1 MGTALRTNRTRM
13 ASATARWVL
22 PAGGLALVA
31 VVVFGLCINAAARL
45 PCYDVCGSDIGR
57 LYQDRGIDR
66 HHPPYFSRDFEY
78 PPLIG
83 AVMFAA
89 GVPFDHGLRGPF
101 LVNVALLVALAA
113 ITTWVL
119 WRRNG
124 DRAWRWALAPPLL
137 VQGLTNWDLLSVA
150 PATIGLVRW
159 ESGAALSAG
168 VLLGVGAAA
177 KLYPALYV
185 PILAAT
191 CIGRRERRRA
201 AELIV
206 GSVIGFGAFALPV
219 YTIAPR
225 ALRYLLTFHADR
237 GPDRGALWYFVF
249 RGPSM
254 QPWLRAD
261 VITHIVTIVPT
272 ILIGAVVVALS
283 VAAGRGRVSPF
294 AACALATIAFLLTS
308 KIYSP
313 QYDLW
318 IVPFF
323 VLLPVR
329 TKLVVHFY
337 AASFLVFVLTA
348 SDDHFL
354 HRPASAYVLAIAVVY
369 RAVVLALVAIGL
381 LRDDRG
387 EPGRAVAPDEVDLRD
402 ASDEVAGEIS
412 DARVYSE
419 RG

>member
-1 MGTALRTNRTRM
+1 M

-185 PILAAT
+185 P
-191 CIGRRERRRA
+191 
-201 AELIV
+201 
-206 GSVIGFGAFALPV
+206 
-219 YTIAPR
+219 
-225 ALRYLLTFHADR
+225 
-237 GPDRGALWYFVF
+237 
-249 RGPSM
+249 
-254 QPWLRAD
+254 
-261 VITHIVTIVPT
+261 
-272 ILIGAVVVALS
+272 
-283 VAAGRGRVSPF
+283 
-294 AACALATIAFLLTS
+294 
-308 KIYSP
+308 
-313 QYDLW
+313 
-318 IVPFF
+318 
-323 VLLPVR
+323 
-329 TKLVVHFY
+329 
-337 AASFLVFVLTA
+337 
-348 SDDHFL
+348 
-354 HRPASAYVLAIAVVY
+354 
-369 RAVVLALVAIGL
+369 
-381 LRDDRG
+381 
-387 EPGRAVAPDEVDLRD
+387 
-402 ASDEVAGEIS
+402 
-412 DARVYSE
+412 
-419 RG
+419 